1 MRSIIA
7 TMVIPR
13 FYVPQPL
20 AVGQRISL
28 PEAVANHAV
37 RVLRLQP
44 GDPLVLFNGEGGA
57 YAGHLLARE
66 ENTKE
71 VPSKKQR
78 DSRQS
83 RQTVA
88 DVLLD
93 EFQPD
98 DRASQ
103 LRISLWQG
111 VSAAERMDYTWQKS
125 VELGV
130 YRCVPIETRR
140 CVTRLD
146 AARAE
151 KRHAHWQGVIV
162 SAAEQC
168 GLNQLPELLPVQ
180 TLTQALAQ
188 TAASGVRVML
198 DPDATESFPVW
209 LERQQALTD
218 LTILIG
224 PEGGFAPEEIVA
236 AKEAGFLCFRLGP
249 RVFRTETA
257 GPVALAVTQAI
268 AGDLR

>member
-1 MRSIIA
+1 M
-7 TMVIPR
+7 
-13 FYVPQPL
+13 PQPL
-20 AVGQRISL
+20 AVGQRVSL

-57 YAGHLLARE
+57 YAGRLLERE
-66 ENTKE
+66 QTLKAQA
-71 VPSKKQR
+71 PKKQR
-78 DSRQS
+78 DPRNS
-83 RQTVA
+83 RQTEA
-88 DVLLD
+88 EVLLD
-93 EFQPD
+93 GFQPD
-98 DRASQ
+98 DRASA
-103 LRISLWQG
+103 LRVTLWQG
-111 VSAAERMDYTWQKS
+111 ISASERMDYTWQKA

-130 YRCVPIETRR
+130 HRCVPIETRR

-168 GLNQLPELLPVQ
+168 GLNRLPELVPVQ
-180 TLTQALAQ
+180 TLAQALALPAGDSVQ
-188 TAASGVRVML
+188 VML

-209 LERQQALTD
+209 LEQQQGITD

-224 PEGGFAPEEIVA
+224 PEGGFAPEELA
-236 AKEAGFLCFRLGP
+236 AAQDAGFLCFRLGP

>member
-1 MRSIIA
+1 M
-7 TMVIPR
+7 
-13 FYVPQPL
+13 PQPL
-20 AVGQRISL
+20 AVGQRVSL

-57 YAGHLLARE
+57 YAGRLLERE
-66 ENTKE
+66 QPLKAQ
-71 VPSKKQR
+71 PAKKQR
-78 DSRQS
+78 ESRHS
-83 RQTVA
+83 RQTEA
-88 DVLLD
+88 DVEL
-93 EFQPD
+93 EVFQPD
-98 DRASQ
+98 DRASK
-103 LRISLWQG
+103 LRVSLWQG
-111 VSAAERMDYTWQKS
+111 VSAAERMDYTWQKA

-130 YRCVPIETRR
+130 HRCVPIETRR

-168 GLNQLPELLPVQ
+168 GLNRLPELVPVQ
-180 TLTQALAQ
+180 TLAQALALPAGDSVQ
-188 TAASGVRVML
+188 VML

-209 LERQQALTD
+209 LEQQQGITD

-224 PEGGFAPEEIVA
+224 PEGGFAPEELA
-236 AKEAGFLCFRLGP
+236 AAQDAGFLCFRLGP

>member
-1 MRSIIA
+1 ML
-7 TMVIPR
+7 IPR

-20 AVGQRISL
+20 AVGQRVSL

-57 YAGHLLARE
+57 YSGRLLERE
-66 ENTKE
+66 QPLKAQ
-71 VPSKKQR
+71 PAKKQR
-78 DSRQS
+78 ESRHS
-83 RQTVA
+83 RQTEA
-88 DVLLD
+88 EVLLD

-98 DRASQ
+98 DRASK
-103 LRISLWQG
+103 LRVSLWQG
-111 VSAAERMDYTWQKS
+111 VSAAERMDYTWQKA

-130 YRCVPIETRR
+130 HRCAPIETRR

-168 GLNQLPELLPVQ
+168 GLNLLPELLPVQ
-180 TLTQALAQ
+180 SLTQALA
-188 TAASGVRVML
+188 APAVAGVRVML

-209 LERQQALTD
+209 LEQQQGITD

-224 PEGGFAPEEIVA
+224 PEGGFAPEELA
-236 AKEAGFLCFRLGP
+236 AAQGAGFLCFRLGP

-257 GPVALAVTQAI
+257 GPVALAVSQAI